1 MCHHGFQIILLLG
14 VDELFDLLKLLHQ
27 HLPCGF
33 DLAASPLW
41 LGNIDLDIE

>member
-1 MCHHGFQIILLLG
+1 MGHQGFQIILLLG

-27 HLPCGF
+27 HLSGGF

-41 LGNIDLDIE
+41 LSNIDLDIE